1 MSFYNMLQKQT
12 MTAKSKT
19 TTIEKKISRIPMKSS
34 ETEEMDEVTADNL
47 PLEFVKQYLR
57 VDHDFDDAEIQVA
70 ILSAQSYVRNYIKQ
84 PDGVSL
90 DMGLI
95 TPILVLTAFFYE
107 NKTPNVKST
116 EKLDEIFKSTL
127 NLHRND
133 IL

>member
-1 MSFYNMLQKQT
+1 
-12 MTAKSKT
+12 
-19 TTIEKKISRIPMKSS
+19 
-34 ETEEMDEVTADNL
+34 MDIQNITPDNL
-47 PLEFVKQYLR
+47 PLEFVKSYLR
-57 VDHDFDDAEIQVA
+57 VEHDFDDAEIQVA

>member
-47 PLEFVKQYLR
+47 PLEFVKSYLR
-57 VDHDFDDAEIQVA
+57 VEHDFDDAEIQVA

-84 PDGVSL
+84 PEGVQM
-90 DMGLI
+90 DIGLI